1 MKKLTVI
8 LLVAAMVII
17 PSCKNQNNKKA
28 QKEAEKTEISEKEQL
43 ITEELKV
50 NLQNLTESAKRLKK
64 IAFIQ
69 KRTDGSFTLTDK
81 EKMVKPEYL
90 LDPALANNLVTLSQ
104 KYRAWQMFNVDKVV
118 CDMYDMPVAD
128 YDAALQKISID
139 LNDPALNEFK
149 DADWND
155 NEALKAS
162 LDKFIDAEY
171 ESGRAA
177 FMWDSVA
184 ASLVEQLFVIT
195 QNMDKFLTLFDDQ
208 AAADITFNFVCV
220 HEGIMSLIEF
230 YPEMEGLNNAL
241 MPLYVI
247 NAISVDQLRDQLTEL
262 KGEIE
267 VVRAY
272 LLK

>member
-1 MKKLTVI
+1 
-8 LLVAAMVII
+8 
-17 PSCKNQNNKKA
+17 
-28 QKEAEKTEISEKEQL
+28 
-43 ITEELKV
+43 
-50 NLQNLTESAKRLKK
+50 
-64 IAFIQ
+64 
-69 KRTDGSFTLTDK
+69 
-81 EKMVKPEYL
+81 
-90 LDPALANNLVTLSQ
+90 
-104 KYRAWQMFNVDKVV
+104 MFNVDKVV